1 MASGG
6 LVEGTA
12 LDGTQYE
19 PEVYQPTGHVPT
31 LTTGVVS
38 SSRSSVPVMNAFLR
52 GCQCEL
58 LSVSEVTSH
67 TLQVSAFGMFQLFFV
82 YEVNVWLAG
91 AAG

>member
-19 PEVYQPTGHVPT
+19 PEVYQPTGQVPT

-38 SSRSSVPVMNAFLR
+38 SSRSNVPVMNAFLR

-67 TLQVSAFGMFQLFFV
+67 TREVRAFGMFQLFFV
-82 YEVNVWLAG
+82 YEVNVGVAG

>member
-19 PEVYQPTGHVPT
+19 PEVYQPAGQVPT

-38 SSRSSVPVMNAFLR
+38 SSRSSVPVMNELLR

-67 TLQVSAFGMFQLFFV
+67 TREVRLLCMFQLFFV
-82 YEVNVWLAG
+82 YVVDIGVAG

>member
-12 LDGTQYE
+12 LDGMQYE
-19 PEVYQPTGHVPT
+19 SEVYQPTGQVPT
-31 LTTGVVS
+31 LITGVVS

-67 TLQVSAFGMFQLFFV
+67 TREVRSLCVLQLLFA
-82 YEVNVWLAG
+82 YEVNVGVAG

>member
-6 LVEGTA
+6 LVEGCVRA
-12 LDGTQYE
+12 GMQYA
-19 PEVYQPTGHVPT
+19 PEVYQPTGQVPT

-38 SSRSSVPVMNAFLR
+38 SSRSSVPVMNELLR

-67 TLQVSAFGMFQLFFV
+67 TREVRALCMFQLLFV
-82 YEVNVWLAG
+82 YEVNVGVPG

>member
-1 MASGG
+1 MASR
-6 LVEGTA
+6 LFVEGVA
-12 LDGTQYE
+12 RDGTQYE
-19 PEVYQPTGHVPT
+19 PDVYQPTGQVPT

-38 SSRSSVPVMNAFLR
+38 SNSRNAPVMNAFLR

-67 TLQVSAFGMFQLFFV
+67 TLQVRALCVLQLLFV
-82 YEVNVWLAG
+82 YEVNVGVAG

>member
-19 PEVYQPTGHVPT
+19 PEVYQPTGQVPT

-38 SSRSSVPVMNAFLR
+38 SNSRM
-52 GCQCEL
+52 
-58 LSVSEVTSH
+58 
-67 TLQVSAFGMFQLFFV
+67 LQS
-82 YEVNVWLAG
+82 
-91 AAG
+91 

>member
-19 PEVYQPTGHVPT
+19 PEVYQPTGQVPT

-38 SSRSSVPVMNAFLR
+38 SNSRNAPVIN
-52 GCQCEL
+52 GPEW
-58 LSVSEVTSH
+58 EI
-67 TLQVSAFGMFQLFFV
+67 LQ
-82 YEVNVWLAG
+82 
-91 AAG
+91 

>member
-6 LVEGTA
+6 LVEGRA
-12 LDGTQYE
+12 GAGMQYE
-19 PEVYQPTGHVPT
+19 PEVYQPTGQVPT

-38 SSRSSVPVMNAFLR
+38 SNRSSVPVMNEFLR
-52 GCQCEL
+52 GCRCEL

-67 TLQVSAFGMFQLFFV
+67 TREVRALCVFQLFFV
-82 YEVNVWLAG
+82 YEVNVGVAG

>member
-12 LDGTQYE
+12 LNGMQYA
-19 PEVYQPTGHVPT
+19 PEVYQPTGQVPT

-38 SSRSSVPVMNAFLR
+38 SSRSSVPVMNELLR

-67 TLQVSAFGMFQLFFV
+67 TLQVRSLGMFQLFSA
-82 YEVNVWLAG
+82 YEVNIGVAG

>member
-6 LVEGTA
+6 LVEGRA
-12 LDGTQYE
+12 GAGMQYE
-19 PEVYQPTGHVPT
+19 PEVYQPTGQVPT
-31 LTTGVVS
+31 LTTGVAS
-38 SSRSSVPVMNAFLR
+38 SSSSSVPVMNELLR
-52 GCQCEL
+52 GCRCEL

-67 TLQVSAFGMFQLFFV
+67 TREVRALCVLQLLFA

>member
-6 LVEGTA
+6 LVEGRA
-12 LDGTQYE
+12 GAGTQYE
-19 PEVYQPTGHVPT
+19 PEVYQPSGQVPT

-38 SSRSSVPVMNAFLR
+38 SSRSSVPVMNELLR

-58 LSVSEVTSH
+58 LRVSEVTSH
-67 TLQVSAFGMFQLFFV
+67 TLQVGAFGMFQLLFA
-82 YEVNVWLAG
+82 YEVNVWLPG

>member
-1 MASGG
+1 MASVG
-6 LVEGTA
+6 LVEGRA
-12 LDGTQYE
+12 GAGTQYE
-19 PEVYQPTGHVPT
+19 PDVYQPSGQVPT

-38 SSRSSVPVMNAFLR
+38 SSRSSVPVMNELLR

-67 TLQVSAFGMFQLFFV
+67 TREVRALCMFQLFFV
-82 YEVNVWLAG
+82 YEVNVWLPG

>member
-6 LVEGTA
+6 LVEGVA
-12 LDGTQYE
+12 RDGTQYE
-19 PEVYQPTGHVPT
+19 PEVYQPSGQVPT
-31 LTTGVVS
+31 LITGVVS
-38 SSRSSVPVMNAFLR
+38 SSRSSVPVMNELLR

-67 TLQVSAFGMFQLFFV
+67 TLQVRALCALQLLFV
-82 YEVNVWLAG
+82 YEVNVGVAG